1 MYAIPTKKVNFKQLE
16 IEIDNA
22 ISAAIEKKITNR
34 KLTIQKR
41 KYLYDSI
48 YLRDSIIQPAQII
61 GEALTVGLTLN
72 QIEKWN
78 DNINNL
84 KLEDVV
90 KELKSFMSNKK
101 FVNGI
106 LK

>member
-1 MYAIPTKKVNFKQLE
+1 MLYQPLLK
-16 IEIDNA
+16 
-22 ISAAIEKKITNR
+22 KKITNR

-48 YLRDSIIQPAQII
+48 YLRDSITQPAQII